1 MIFFYH
7 YNKPASQK
15 AGKPQLT
22 LHFRKSCY
30 LVDGIVC
37 SIKTWSHNRNRQ
49 PRLVIKGNSEK
60 IEIKNRIAYIK

>member
-22 LHFRKSCY
+22 IHFRKTCY

-37 SIKTWSHNRNRQ
+37 LAKTWSHNRNSQ
-49 PRLVIKGNSEK
+49 PRLVIKGK
-60 IEIKNRIAYIK
+60 AQEIKIKDKVAYIK